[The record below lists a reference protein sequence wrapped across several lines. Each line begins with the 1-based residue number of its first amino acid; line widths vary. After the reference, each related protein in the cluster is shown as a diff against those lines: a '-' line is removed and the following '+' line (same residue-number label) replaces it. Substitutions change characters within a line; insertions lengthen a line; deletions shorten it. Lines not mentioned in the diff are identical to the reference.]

1 MKRRLME
8 SAAPWA
14 GWNTLLCSA
23 SEGGEGDDG
32 KGGGGGDDADTA
44 LKKVLAK
51 NEELLAEAKAAKAR
65 ARELEAAE
73 AERKADLAKREEE
86 ESRKKGEWDKIE
98 AGYKEKI
105 STAEGEGLLWKAK
118 YFEREMD
125 LGLTNALDQANV
137 KPELRKAAMALLR
150 SNADI
155 DDDGNITLGD
165 KPLAE
170 AMKAWAASDEG
181 KAFISNGAAG
191 GGANGGGGNGKGGDK
206 NPWSKEHF
214 SLTEQG
220 KIYKAD
226 PNRARELA
234 RAAGAVPPG

>member
-14 GWNTLLCSA
+14 GWDMLLCSA
-23 SEGGEGDDG
+23 SDGGEGEGGEG
-32 KGGGGGDDADTA
+32 GGGSGDDDPVKKLTA
-44 LKKVLAK
+44 KVDEILGEKKK
-51 NEELLAEAKAAKAR
+51 LAEKVR
-65 ARELEAAE
+65 AFEAAE

-165 KPLAE
+165 KPLAD